1 MKKTILMTN
10 ESQRGFSLVEL
21 MVAMTIGFVILA
33 GIGYLYLESRQSFRA
48 MDNLSRMQESPRY
61 ALEVMSR
68 DIRMAGYRGCA
79 SSTGDFHNTL
89 NTSSA
94 SAYNFALPLNGYDG
108 GAAGWTPA
116 LPTDTGGL
124 STLGLLAG
132 TDAIILR
139 SATGGGTSV
148 TKQPGGNSSA
158 DLQITTPNDLAIND
172 IVMVSN
178 CKASTV
184 FQVTNKNVNGTNQ
197 NVVHNAGA
205 GSGVAAPGN
214 ASKDLV
220 ENYAA
225 SGGEIIKMQSKTFF
239 IRESASST
247 AANKRYS
254 LWQFE
259 NYKVAAGGG
268 DNPAE
273 IADGVENMQV
283 LYGID
288 TDGDGVINDSVGY
301 VKAGAVTNWNQVA
314 AVRISLLV
322 AGGDDNVATAAQTY
336 TYDGGSVTAGD
347 KRLRQVFTTTVSVRN
362 RTQ

>member
-10 ESQRGFSLVEL
+10 EPQRGFSLVEL

-48 MDNLSRMQESPRY
+48 MDNLSRMQESARY

-108 GAAGWTPA
+108 GAADWTPA

-139 SATGGGTSV
+139 SATGGGTTV

-214 ASKDLV
+214 ASQDLV

-225 SGGEIIKMQSKTFF
+225 SGGEIIKMQSKTYFV
-239 IRESASST
+239 RND
-247 AANKRYS
+247 ANGSGRPA
-254 LWQFE
+254 LWQFD
-259 NYKVAAGGG
+259 NYKVAVAGGV
-268 DNPAE
+268 NPAQ

-288 TDGDGVINDSVGY
+288 TDGDGVINESTGY

-362 RTQ
+362 STQ

>member
-1 MKKTILMTN
+1 MKTTILMTS
-10 ESQRGFSLVEL
+10 EKQRGFSLVEL

-48 MDNLSRMQESPRY
+48 MDNLSRMQESARY

-94 SAYNFALPLNGYDG
+94 SAYNFALPLNGYDYDVV
-108 GAAGWTPA
+108 AADWAPA

-124 STLGLLAG
+124 STLKLLAG

-205 GSGVAAPGN
+205 GTPGN
-214 ASKDLV
+214 ASQDLV

-225 SGGEIIKMQSKTFF
+225 SGGEIIKMQSKTYF
-239 IRESASST
+239 IRND
-247 AANKRYS
+247 ANGSGRPA
-254 LWQFE
+254 LWQF
-259 NYKVAAGGG
+259 
-268 DNPAE
+268 DN
-273 IADGVENMQV
+273 
-283 LYGID
+283 
-288 TDGDGVINDSVGY
+288 
-301 VKAGAVTNWNQVA
+301 
-314 AVRISLLV
+314 
-322 AGGDDNVATAAQTY
+322 
-336 TYDGGSVTAGD
+336 
-347 KRLRQVFTTTVSVRN
+347 
-362 RTQ
+362 